1 FMEYMHELSLT
12 AINTKIPVIVT
23 NMVQNMDGMETENLN
38 KSISMFTHKK
48 IKLEK
53 LENDEKDEK
62 VFKAQVFPS
71 FGKRKEILYTITEA
85 GLVEL
90 P

>member
-1 FMEYMHELSLT
+1 MTS
-12 AINTKIPVIVT
+12 INTKIPVVVT
-23 NMVQNMDGMETENLN
+23 NIIKSSNDQEIENLS

-48 IKLEK
+48 IRLQ
-53 LENDEKDEK
+53 KDGQK
-62 VFKAQVFPS
+62 FKAQVLPS
-71 FGKRKEILYTITEA
+71 FGKRKEISYTITEA